1 MKRTILL
8 STGFFFIFFMTSFSQ
23 EQEKPSF
30 FRNQIGIQFN
40 PYINERFFD
49 FNVMNTVFALRYR
62 YGITKNISTGMEFSC
77 NFPINISSGQSF
89 HYFRYTVG
97 PFARFSI
104 LPDKRFQV
112 FAEASPYYLHSIV
125 KSTPEFKSDKFGIYV
140 APGVS
145 LYSKSKKFSFDLY
158 YKFSNLMQVNGK
170 KSVISYKVN
179 YNF

>member
-1 MKRTILL
+1 MKKTLLL
-8 STGFFFIFFMTSFSQ
+8 SATIFFLFTINVVSQ

-40 PYINERFFD
+40 PYINEQFFD
-49 FNVMNTVFALRYR
+49 FYIMNTVSALRYR

-89 HYFRYTVG
+89 HYFSYRVG
-97 PFARFSI
+97 PFSRFSI

-125 KSTPEFKSDKFGIYV
+125 KTTPEYKSDKFGIYV

-158 YKFSNLMQVNGK
+158 YKFSNLVQVNGK